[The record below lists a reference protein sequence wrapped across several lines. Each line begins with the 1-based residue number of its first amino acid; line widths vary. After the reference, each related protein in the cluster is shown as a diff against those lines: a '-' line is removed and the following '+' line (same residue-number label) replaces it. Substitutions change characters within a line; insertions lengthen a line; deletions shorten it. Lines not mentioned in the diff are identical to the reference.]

1 MKVVYT
7 TINGVI
13 VHEVRNGVQRNYRPD
28 TLGNT
33 AALTNA
39 TTTTDTWVYWPYGEV
54 RTRTG
59 TTATPFQFVGTLGY
73 YQNTGS
79 NLAYVRARFY
89 QATRGRWA
97 TMDPLWPDEMAYGY
111 AIGRPA
117 QYSDPSG
124 LSVRLCKGTI
134 IPGQADH
141 WLLIIDGPYC
151 NKTRLEYSWDGVII
165 NGCAIDLGK
174 PCKSPNPNPGPGD
187 RCVTLT
193 LPPGV
198 EACLC
203 KLSAELRSSPGSDT
217 LGGRHWKRNPKNNPF
232 GNPGAGEYNFVA
244 HNCQDFVN
252 AALEGC
258 GGPKFLTDTQ
268 RCAIKCARTFLAPGI
283 PFWLPLPF

>member
-33 AALTNA
+33 IALTDA

-97 TMDPLWPDEMAYGY
+97 SVDPIWPWEHAYGY
-111 AIGRPA
+111 GELQPTNFTDPTGMGLVAVIGLTVA
-117 QYSDPSG
+117 GFLTCAAAG
-124 LSVRLCKGTI
+124 LLAYNHYARDVF
-134 IPGQADH
+134 PFPND
-141 WLLIIDGPYC
+141 
-151 NKTRLEYSWDGVII
+151 
-165 NGCAIDLGK
+165 DLGHCMAACMINTYM
-174 PCKSPNPNPGPGD
+174 PWCAVLTPWASE
-187 RCVTLT
+187 CV
-193 LPPGV
+193 
-198 EACLC
+198 
-203 KLSAELRSSPGSDT
+203 
-217 LGGRHWKRNPKNNPF
+217 
-232 GNPGAGEYNFVA
+232 GEFTWRDIFANTVGT
-244 HNCQDFVN
+244 
-252 AALEGC
+252 GC
-258 GGPKFLTDTQ
+258 GLVQSVPVWPKIWPPAAEKSCLV
-268 RCAIKCARTFLAPGI
+268 CCL
-283 PFWLPLPF
+283 FWLRIVFPP